1 MSRSR
6 LILIAAG
13 GVVALMLGLALGLG
27 VARWLAWRGVSGPP
41 PTTAVVQQVQTLS
54 QLVTVRYV
62 IEKVVVQED
71 VKWFGENRVL
81 LVAHGVVK
89 AGINLEELNEGDLEV
104 EGHRVMVRLP
114 RARITDAYLD
124 ESKTQVIER
133 STGLL
138 RLFDKQMETTARQKA
153 VMDLRTAARTAGIL
167 DDAQERASTQL
178 ELLFRRMGFEEVE
191 IVTP

>member
-104 EGHRVMVRLP
+104 EGHRVRVRLP